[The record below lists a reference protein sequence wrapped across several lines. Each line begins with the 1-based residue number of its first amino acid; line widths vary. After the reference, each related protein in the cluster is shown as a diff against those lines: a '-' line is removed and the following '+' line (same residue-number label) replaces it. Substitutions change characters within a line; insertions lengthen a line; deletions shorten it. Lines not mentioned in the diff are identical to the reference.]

1 MIKHIVMFKF
11 KEENKVENLIKAKE
25 LLEAL
30 KEKVSVIKFIE
41 VKFNSQMA
49 DKNNFDLILDSEFE
63 SMEDLNAYQ
72 VHEDHQEVVTF
83 IRSVVEGRA
92 CIDYEM

>member
-11 KEENKVENLIKAKE
+11 KEEDKVEHLIKAKE
-25 LLEAL
+25 MLEAL
-30 KEKVSVIKFIE
+30 KDRIDVIKFIE
-41 VKFNSQMA
+41 VKFNSQLA
-49 DKNNFDLILDSEFE
+49 DENNFDLILDSEFE

-83 IRSVVEGRA
+83 IRGVVEGRA
-92 CIDYEM
+92 CIDYEK